1 MREEFDHR
9 PLVAVFLGLAIGSSA
24 FLNPYIGLFAL
35 PLFLILK
42 RWSVRAAALCA
53 CLAGFTLYP
62 RLDQTL
68 VTEDVFFEG
77 EVDVLTMPVSTGD
90 RLRAVVGS
98 GDRRYVLY
106 LPESSGVVLGDR
118 VKVRADLSPFR
129 EGQVESRGAIGTMS
143 AISSPTLIEGGSF
156 VWRAGLWVR
165 RSFRDMT
172 FRFAYKETGPL
183 LDGMCFSMTS
193 EIPVEFRQAMS
204 KTGTT
209 HIVST
214 SGLHVVLA
222 TFALAF
228 VIGVFPVPRWAQIA
242 FLFALLAVY
251 AGAAGLQPPML
262 RAVLMMM
269 VFFCAYMVRRG
280 TDGLSALGLAGALS
294 LLWAPELVLDI
305 GFQLSM
311 VAVGSL
317 VLFARVPDAEEFDVK
332 EWALRYVESSV
343 VVTLATAPLLAYHF
357 GIVPLMS
364 IPANL
369 LVIPVLGVVIAGA
382 LAAWVLWLAVPA
394 VGVGLLKVSVEPV
407 TGWVGLS
414 IERLGSLPF
423 ASFAVPEFSA
433 YWLLPIYIAAI
444 AVWRPY
450 VRTV

>member
-1 MREEFDHR
+1 MREEFDRR
-9 PLVAVFLGLAIGSSA
+9 PLVAVFLGLVVGSAA
-24 FLNPYIGLFAL
+24 FLNPLFGLLAL
-35 PLFLILK
+35 PLLILLK
-42 RWSVRAAALCA
+42 RWSVRVATVLA
-53 CLAGFTLYP
+53 CLASFALYP
-62 RLDQTL
+62 RLDTGP
-68 VTEDVFFEG
+68 VTEDEFFEG
-77 EVDVLTMPVSTGD
+77 ELDVLTMPVSTGAS
-90 RLRAVVGS
+90 LRAVAED

-106 LPESSGVVLGDR
+106 LPEPSGVVLGDR
-118 VKVRADLSPFR
+118 VKVRADVTPFR
-129 EGQVESRGAIGTMS
+129 EGQVDSRGSVGVMR
-143 AISSPTLIEGGSF
+143 AISEPEVVDGGSP
-156 VWRAGLWVR
+156 VWRLGLWVR
-165 RSFRDMT
+165 RSFRDLT
-172 FRFAYKETGPL
+172 YNFASRETGPL

-228 VIGVFPVPRWAQIA
+228 VVGAFPVPRWAQIA
-242 FLFALLAVY
+242 FVFALLAVY
-251 AGAAGLQPPML
+251 AGAAGVQPPML

-294 LLWAPELVLDI
+294 LLWAPELVLDV

-317 VLFARVPDAEEFDVK
+317 VLFARAPEVDSFNLR

-343 VVTLATAPLLAYHF
+343 IVTLATAPLLAYHF
-357 GIVPLMS
+357 GIVPVMS

-382 LAAWVLWLAVPA
+382 LGAWVLWLIVPA
-394 VGVGLLKVSVEPV
+394 VGVGLLKVSVEPM

-433 YWLLPIYIAAI
+433 YWLLPVYLVGMM
-444 AVWRPY
+444 VWRPH
-450 VRTV
+450 VRTI